1 MRTSSRAYAADSS
14 RTLAVLSTPVRS
26 SKRCIRGSLRSQS
39 LRAYFSHWMS
49 TGSPVETASRPS
61 GQKRLRRSPENE
73 STALGLVAAVCEH
86 VLRHA
91 PGSQWPHRQH
101 AGWEHSNAAD
111 MSFDSRLPQEERC
124 TFEHADGVMPLA
136 VRKNAVKPYYIWF
149 KIAER
154 FPGEILRFPRGFSGW
169 GKRFHLVPR
178 FGT

>member
-136 VRKNAVKPYYIWF
+136 VRKSAVKPYYIWF
-149 KIAER
+149 KPAER
-154 FPGEILRFPRGFSGW
+154 FPGEILRFPRGFSG
-169 GKRFHLVPR
+169 
-178 FGT
+178 